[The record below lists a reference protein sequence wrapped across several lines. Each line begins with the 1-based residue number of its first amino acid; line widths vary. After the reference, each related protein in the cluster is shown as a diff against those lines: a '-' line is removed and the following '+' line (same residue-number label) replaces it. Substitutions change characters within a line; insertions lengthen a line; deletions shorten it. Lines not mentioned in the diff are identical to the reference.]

1 MRMKGKGSRLEEGK
15 FSEYFLKQ
23 ELQLLI
29 ALVFSSI
36 FVAVL
41 IGVVLS
47 MPQKKAFFTKN
58 LVCPS
63 NWTRFRDSCYYFET
77 TKMRYDLAEVRCLEK
92 GSTLFVADS
101 MEEWQDDEKQPRWT
115 TPGGMNVSE
124 IDWLLNPSTSEMNG
138 WSLIAKC
145 VGYFHSSVISYAFFY
160 YCGISFNSICE
171 RNATLLANIW
181 DESDRG
187 F

>member
-1 MRMKGKGSRLEEGK
+1 MSR
-15 FSEYFLKQ
+15 
-23 ELQLLI
+23 
-29 ALVFSSI
+29 SSI

-101 MEEWQDDEKQPRWT
+101 MEEWLTVLSQTPLHYWSWIGLEQQDDEKQPRWT

-171 RNATLLANIW
+171 RNATLLANI
-181 DESDRG
+181 
-187 F
+187 